1 MKNNKCTCR
10 CHVPIFDCDWPTA
23 GVDVNNPWE
32 AEAACDGCKSEHPQR
47 TRQAFVPPVQWKPAD
62 DRQTDG
68 NNEVE

>member
-1 MKNNKCTCR
+1 M
-10 CHVPIFDCDWPTA
+10 
-23 GVDVNNPWE
+23 DVNNPWE